1 MSDINEL
8 TPQERHEFSKAL
20 VRQRFNRKEDLKY
33 WLMHYLQVD
42 LADCIVSRY
51 ATSTPLDM
59 VWDIY
64 QFCANEET
72 DEPLSTFYIAGRGSQ
87 KTLSSAVLAVL
98 LPLHFGRG
106 IVHLGGTEDQA
117 NRAYSYF
124 KKFVGKPYI
133 SDYLKDV
140 PKISKTTFIVA
151 GNEVDVEIL
160 PITEASVQ
168 GPHQPVVSIDEL
180 ASLAPNKLAAYPSIA
195 GIPIYTPDTGRP
207 WVKFGI
213 SSRKGRY
220 TIIETEYEERH
231 KTGAVFKFWTALENT
246 KRCPDSISGTEPLTM
261 YVNPFENKAILEA
274 EYEKLDDLEKGKFER
289 VEAKKGC
296 YTCPLKALCSGDL
309 KKQTS
314 LCKTLKPVKATISDF
329 KSSPFDWFLS
339 QRMSLQPSAEDL
351 VYPKFKRNEF
361 EKTPREMYTV
371 FSGKDPGF
379 DITEDD
385 LIREMIKA
393 GVKRYAGVDHGYT
406 HPFAIVVIFEDSSN
420 NVYIMCS
427 YEESGLEPPECV
439 QIVQEMKEKY
449 RFTHLYPDTA
459 SPAVNKMISKV
470 VNVGDD
476 FNKNPTEGIALIRD
490 KMCPSAG
497 GTKLYGL
504 KGRVDSLVN
513 NFEKYHF
520 AYDTSGKLTDK
531 PVKEFDDS
539 HDALSYPAQNRWHR
553 SKPIV
558 TANTGVDPLN
568 DPQKQKEPIDEY
580 KKKVQAQY
588 DNWLTQQINQEQ
600 KVQGASGGVKSSK
613 SKTFFWEI
621 D

>member
-1 MSDINEL
+1 MDDINEL

-20 VRQRFNRKEDLKY
+20 VRQRFNNKEDLKY
-33 WLMHYLQVD
+33 WLLHYLQVD

-64 QFCANEET
+64 QFCADTIN

-87 KTLSSAVLAVL
+87 KTLSAAVLAVL

-106 IVHLGGTEDQA
+106 VVHLGGTEDQA

-133 SDYLKDV
+133 VDYIKDT

-151 GNEVDVEIL
+151 GNEVDIEIL

-195 GIPIYTPDTGRP
+195 GIPIYTPDTGQP

-246 KRCPDSISGTEPLTM
+246 KKCPDSISGTEPLVM
-261 YVNPFENKAILEA
+261 YVNPFENKAILES
-274 EYEKLDDLEKGKFER
+274 EYEKLNELEQGKFEKVNAR
-289 VEAKKGC
+289 KGC
-296 YTCPLKALCSGDL
+296 YTCPLKAMCGGDL
-309 KKQTS
+309 KNQTS
-314 LCKTLKPVKATISDF
+314 TCRTLKPVKATISDF
-329 KSSPFDWFLS
+329 KASPLDWFLS

-351 VYPKFKRNEF
+351 VYPKFKRAEF
-361 EKTPREMYTV
+361 ERTPREMWTI

-379 DITEDD
+379 EVTEDD
-385 LIREMIKA
+385 LIKEMINA

-406 HPFAIVVIFEDSSN
+406 HPFSIVVVFEDSSGN
-420 NVYIMCS
+420 IYVMYT
-427 YEESGLEPPECV
+427 YEESGLEPQECV
-439 QIVQEMKEKY
+439 EIVQKCKAKY
-449 RFTHLYPDTA
+449 KFTHLYPDTA
-459 SPAVNKMISKV
+459 SPAVNKMISKF

-476 FNKNPTEGIALIRD
+476 FNKSPGDGIALIRHR
-490 KMCPSAG
+490 MCPNVG
-497 GTKLYGL
+497 TTKLFAV
-504 KGRVDSLVN
+504 KGRADTLIN

-520 AYDTSGKLTDK
+520 AYDTAGKLTDK
-531 PVKEFDDS
+531 PVKEYDDS
-539 HDALSYPAQNRWHR
+539 HDALSYAAQNRWAR
-553 SKPIV
+553 GKPILTANAMQDPMADPSKPSE
-558 TANTGVDPLN
+558 TMA
-568 DPQKQKEPIDEY
+568 EY
-580 KKKVQAQY
+580 KKKVESQY
-588 DNWLTQQINQEQ
+588 DNWLSKQINTAQQ
-600 KVQGASGGVKSSK
+600 QQSGSAGVQSSK